1 MVQVYENEQK
11 WRNNMTEKNVKGNK
25 NNNKNTQYL
34 CFISETK
41 KH

>member
-1 MVQVYENEQK
+1 MVQVYENEQN
-11 WRNNMTEKNVKGNK
+11 WRKNMTEKNVKGNK